1 VAADNRAAAGTR
13 TAGAPAPTAAKRT
26 FCTAPL
32 DFESKFLYKTYV
44 SPRLLTVSARCQ
56 DGGVKSTLLSR
67 RDLDFLLYE
76 WLRIDELTKRERF
89 AEHSRETFDGVLDLC
104 EQLATRYFAP
114 HNKKSDTNEPTF
126 DGEKV
131 SLIPEVKEAWDAF
144 AHADLMGMAMD
155 ERLGGT
161 QLPTA
166 VAEAGFA
173 WFSAANVSTT
183 GYLMLTMA
191 NANLLATF
199 GTAEQVDAF
208 VKPMLAGRFS
218 GTMALSETQAGSS
231 LADISTRA
239 EPQDDGT
246 YRLFGSKMWISGAE
260 HELTDN
266 IVNLVLAKI
275 PGGPPGTKGISLF
288 IVPKF
293 LVAADGSIGERNDVV
308 LAGLNHKMGQ
318 RGITNT
324 VLNLGEGKF
333 TPGGEPGA
341 VGYLVGEPHR
351 GLPYMFTMM
360 NEARLGVGMGAVSIG
375 YTGYLKSLDY
385 ARERPQGRPVLAK
398 DPSRPQVP
406 IIEHPD
412 VKRMLLA
419 QKAYVEG
426 GMALLLYC
434 AKLVDL
440 AHSAETDEERDATGV
455 LLDILTP
462 VGKSW
467 PSQWCL
473 EANNLAIQVHGG
485 YGYTREYDV
494 EQHYRDNRLNP
505 IHEGT
510 HGIQS
515 LDLLGRK
522 VTQRGGASLAALGA
536 AVASTVAAARAV
548 GGEAS
553 GLAAQLEATWQRL
566 ADVTA
571 AMFGAGDIEAA
582 LANSVVYLEAFG
594 HIVVAWLWLEQLLAA
609 NGRTGDFYDGKRQ
622 AARYFFRYELPKTAP
637 QLDLL
642 ESLDRTTLEMR
653 DGWF

>member
-1 VAADNRAAAGTR
+1 M
-13 TAGAPAPTAAKRT
+13 
-26 FCTAPL
+26 
-32 DFESKFLYKTYV
+32 
-44 SPRLLTVSARCQ
+44 
-56 DGGVKSTLLSR
+56 KSTLLSR

-114 HNKKSDTNEPTF
+114 HNKKSDANEPHF
-126 DGEKV
+126 DGETV
-131 SLIPEVKEAWDAF
+131 TLIDDVKEAWDAF
-144 AHADLMGMAMD
+144 AAADLIAMSMD
-155 ERLGGT
+155 ENLGGA
-161 QLPTA
+161 QLPAT

-191 NANLLATF
+191 NANLLAKF
-199 GTAEQVDAF
+199 GTDEQVEAF
-208 VKPMLAGRFS
+208 LKPMLAGRFS

-231 LADISTRA
+231 LADILTRA

-260 HELTDN
+260 HDLTEN

-293 LVAADGSIGERNDVV
+293 LVNADGSIGERNGVV

-324 VLNLGEGKF
+324 VLSFE
-333 TPGGEPGA
+333 GA

-351 GLPYMFTMM
+351 GLAYMFTMM
-360 NEARLGVGMGAVSIG
+360 NEARLGVGMGAVSLG
-375 YTGYLKSLDY
+375 YTGYLKSLEY

-398 DPSRPQVP
+398 DPSTPQVP
-406 IIEHPD
+406 IIEHAD

-440 AHSAETDEERDATGV
+440 QHSAESDDERDALGL

-473 EANNLAIQVHGG
+473 EANSLAIQVHGG

-522 VTQRGGASLAALGA
+522 VTQRGGASLAALGE
-536 AVASTVAAARAV
+536 AVDTTVATAGATGGAAA
-548 GGEAS
+548 E
-553 GLAAQLEATWQRL
+553 LATQLDSSWQRL
-566 ADVTA
+566 VSVTTG
-571 AMFGAGDIEAA
+571 MFGSGDVEAA
-582 LANSVVYLEAFG
+582 LANSAIYLEAFG
-594 HIVVAWLWLEQLLAA
+594 HIVVAWIWLQQLLAA

-622 AARYFFRYELPKTAP
+622 AAQYFFRYELPKTAP

-653 DGWF
+653 DAWF

>member
-1 VAADNRAAAGTR
+1 M
-13 TAGAPAPTAAKRT
+13 
-26 FCTAPL
+26 
-32 DFESKFLYKTYV
+32 
-44 SPRLLTVSARCQ
+44 
-56 DGGVKSTLLSR
+56 KSTLLSR

-76 WLRIDELTKRERF
+76 WLRVDELTKRERF

-114 HNKKSDTNEPTF
+114 HNKTSDANEPTF
-126 DGEKV
+126 DGDKV
-131 SLIPEVKEAWDAF
+131 TVIPEVKQALDAF
-144 AHADLMGMAMD
+144 AEADLISMGMD
-155 ERLGGT
+155 QDLGGA
-161 QLPTA
+161 QLPMT

-183 GYLMLTMA
+183 GYLMLTIA
-191 NANLLATF
+191 NANLLAKF
-199 GTAEQVDAF
+199 ASAEQIDAF
-208 VKPMLAGRFS
+208 CKPMLAGRFS

-231 LADISTRA
+231 LADILTRA
-239 EPQDDGT
+239 EPDDDGT

-293 LVAADGSIGERNDVV
+293 LVDADGAVGERNDVV

-324 VLNLGEGKF
+324 VLNFGEGKF
-333 TPGGEPGA
+333 RPGGKAGA

-351 GLPYMFTMM
+351 GIAYMFHMM
-360 NEARLGVGMGAVSIG
+360 NEARLGVGLGAVALG
-375 YTGYLKSLDY
+375 YTGYLKSLEY
-385 ARERPQGRPVLAK
+385 ARERPQGRPLTAK
-398 DPSRPQVP
+398 DPSASQIP
-406 IIEHPD
+406 IIEHAD

-434 AKLVDL
+434 AKLVDIQN
-440 AHSAETDEERDATGV
+440 SAESDEERDTTAL

-467 PSQWCL
+467 PSQWCVA
-473 EANNLAIQVHGG
+473 ANDLAIQVHGG

-522 VTQRGGASLAALGA
+522 VTQRGGASLVALGKA
-536 AVASTVAAARAV
+536 IAETVAAANAN
-548 GGEAS
+548 GGEQAD
-553 GLAAQLEATWQRL
+553 LAAQLDSTWQRL
-566 ADVTA
+566 VGVTTGMFASGDVDA
-571 AMFGAGDIEAA
+571 AM
-582 LANSVVYLEAFG
+582 ANSVTYLEAFG
-594 HIVVAWLWLEQLLAA
+594 HLVVAWIWLEQFVATH
-609 NGRTGDFYDGKRQ
+609 GQSGDFYDGKRQ
-622 AARYFFRYELPKTAP
+622 AARYFFRYELPRTAP

>member
-1 VAADNRAAAGTR
+1 M
-13 TAGAPAPTAAKRT
+13 
-26 FCTAPL
+26 
-32 DFESKFLYKTYV
+32 
-44 SPRLLTVSARCQ
+44 
-56 DGGVKSTLLSR
+56 KSTILSR

-76 WLRIDELTKRERF
+76 WLDVEKLTTLDRF
-89 AEHSRETFDGVLDLC
+89 GEHSRDTFDGVLDLC

-114 HNKKSDTNEPTF
+114 HNKLSDANEPTF
-126 DGEKV
+126 DGQAV
-131 SLIPEVKEAWDAF
+131 TLIPEVKEAWDAF
-144 AHADLMGMAMD
+144 AAADLIAMGMDA
-155 ERLGGT
+155 ELGGA
-161 QLPTA
+161 QLPAT
-166 VAEAGFA
+166 VAQAAFA
-173 WFSAANVSTT
+173 WISAANVSTS
-183 GYLMLTMA
+183 GYLMLTIA
-191 NANLLATF
+191 NANLLARF
-199 GTAEQVDAF
+199 GTPEQIEQF

-231 LADISTRA
+231 LADITTRA
-239 EPQDDGT
+239 EPQADGS

-260 HELTDN
+260 HEMTEN

-275 PGGPPGTKGISLF
+275 PGGPAGTKGISLF

-293 LVAADGSIGERNDVV
+293 LADGTRNGV
-308 LAGLNHKMGQ
+308 AISGLNHKMGQ

-324 VLNLGEGKF
+324 VLNF
-333 TPGGEPGA
+333 DDA

-351 GLPYMFTMM
+351 GIVYMFHMM
-360 NEARLGVGMGAVSIG
+360 NEARLGVGMGAVALG
-375 YTGYLKSLDY
+375 YTGYLKSLEY
-385 ARERPQGRPVLAK
+385 ARERPQGRPLGVK
-398 DPSRPQVP
+398 DPSTPQVP
-406 IIEHPD
+406 IIEHAD

-426 GMALLLYC
+426 GLALALYC
-434 AKLVDL
+434 AKLVD
-440 AHSAETDEERDATGV
+440 TGEQAV
-455 LLDILTP
+455 LDILTP
-462 VGKSW
+462 IAKSW

-522 VTQRGGASLAALGA
+522 VTQHGGASLEALGERI
-536 AVASTVAAARAV
+536 AVTVAAAR
-548 GGEAS
+548 S
-553 GLAAQLEATWQRL
+553 GSVPELADQLDAAWQRL
-566 ADVTA
+566 VAVTA
-571 AMFGAGDIEAA
+571 GMFASGDVEAA
-582 LANSVVYLEAFG
+582 MANSAVYLEAFG
-594 HIVVAWLWLEQLLAA
+594 HIVVAWIWLEQVLAA
-609 NGRTGDFYDGKRQ
+609 EGQTGDFYDGKRQ

-653 DGWF
+653 ANWF

>member
-1 VAADNRAAAGTR
+1 MER
-13 TAGAPAPTAAKRT
+13 
-26 FCTAPL
+26 
-32 DFESKFLYKTYV
+32 
-44 SPRLLTVSARCQ
+44 
-56 DGGVKSTLLSR
+56 VKSTLLSR

-76 WLRIDELTKRERF
+76 WLQVDELTKRPRF
-89 AEHSRETFDGVLDLC
+89 AEHTRETFDDVLELS
-104 EQLATRYFAP
+104 EQLATRFFAP
-114 HNKKSDTNEPTF
+114 HNKVSDAQEPTF
-126 DGEKV
+126 DGTTV
-131 SLIPEVKEAWDAF
+131 TVIPEVKTALDAF
-144 AHADLMGMAMD
+144 TAADLIGMSMD
-155 ERLGGT
+155 AEFGGA
-161 QLPTA
+161 QLPVT
-166 VAEAGFA
+166 VAEAAFA
-173 WFSAANVSTT
+173 WFAAANVSTS
-183 GYLMLTMA
+183 GYLMLTIA
-191 NANLLATF
+191 NANLLAKF
-199 GTAEQVDAF
+199 GSAEQIDRF
-208 VKPMLAGRFS
+208 MRPMLAGRFS

-231 LADISTRA
+231 LADITTRA
-239 EPQDDGT
+239 EPRDDGT

-288 IVPKF
+288 IVPKY
-293 LVAADGSIGERNDVV
+293 LVREDGSLGERNDVV

-324 VLNLGEGKF
+324 VLNFGEGAHR
-333 TPGGEPGA
+333 PGGEPGA

-351 GLPYMFTMM
+351 GLAHMFHMM
-360 NEARLGVGMGAVSIG
+360 NEARLGVGMGAVALG
-375 YTGYLKSLDY
+375 YTGYLKSVEY
-385 ARERPQGRPVLAK
+385 ARQRTQGRPATAK
-398 DPSRPQVP
+398 DPAAPQIP
-406 IIEHPD
+406 IIEHAD

-440 AHSAETDEERDATGV
+440 QRSADTDEERDATAL

-462 VGKSW
+462 IGKSW

-522 VTQRGGASLAALGA
+522 VTQRGGASLAALGEA
-536 AVASTVAAARAV
+536 LSATVAAAVAL
-548 GGEAS
+548 GGETAELA
-553 GLAAQLEATWQRL
+553 GALAASWQRL
-566 ADVTA
+566 VEVTSG
-571 AMFGAGDIEAA
+571 MFAAGDVDAA

-594 HIVVAWLWLEQLLAA
+594 HIVVAWMWLEQLLACA
-609 NGRTGDFYDGKRQ
+609 DRDGEFYHGKRQ

-642 ESLDRTTLEMR
+642 ASLDRTTMDMR
-653 DGWF
+653 DEWF

>member
-1 VAADNRAAAGTR
+1 M
-13 TAGAPAPTAAKRT
+13 
-26 FCTAPL
+26 
-32 DFESKFLYKTYV
+32 
-44 SPRLLTVSARCQ
+44 
-56 DGGVKSTLLSR
+56 KSNLLSR
-67 RDLDFLLYE
+67 QDLDFLLYE
-76 WLRIDELTKRERF
+76 WLRVDELTKRERF
-89 AEHSRETFDGVLDLC
+89 AEHSRETFDDVLDLC

-114 HNKKSDTNEPTF
+114 HNKKSDANEPTF

-131 SLIPEVKEAWDAF
+131 TVIDEVKEALDAVSD
-144 AHADLMGMAMD
+144 ADLLGMSMD
-155 ERLGGT
+155 AGFGGA
-161 QLPTA
+161 QLPVT
-166 VAEAGFA
+166 VAQAGFA
-173 WFSAANVSTT
+173 WFYAANISTS
-183 GYLMLTMA
+183 GYAMLSVA
-191 NANLLATF
+191 NANLIAKF
-199 GTAEQVDAF
+199 GTPEQIDTF
-208 VKPMLAGRFS
+208 LRPMLAGRFS

-231 LADISTRA
+231 LADILTRA
-239 EPQDDGT
+239 EPQADGT

-288 IVPKF
+288 IVPKY
-293 LVAADGSIGERNDVV
+293 LVNADGSVGERNKVAI
-308 LAGLNHKMGQ
+308 AGLNHKMGQ

-324 VLNLGEGKF
+324 VLNF
-333 TPGGEPGA
+333 DGA
-341 VGYLVGEPHR
+341 AGYLVGEPHQGIR
-351 GLPYMFTMM
+351 YMFTMM
-360 NEARLGVGMGAVSIG
+360 NEARLGVGMGAVALG
-375 YTGYLKSLDY
+375 YTGYLKSLQY
-385 ARERPQGRPVLAK
+385 ARERPQGRPLTAK
-398 DPSRPQVP
+398 DPTTPQVP
-406 IIEHPD
+406 IIEHAD

-426 GMALLLYC
+426 GMGLLLYC

-440 AHSAETDEERDATGV
+440 QHSAETDAERDAVTL

-462 VGKSW
+462 IGKSW

-473 EANNLAIQVHGG
+473 EANSLAIQVHGG

-522 VTQRGGASLAALGA
+522 VTQRGGASLAALGEAISATVEA
-536 AVASTVAAARAV
+536 ATTA
-548 GGEAS
+548 GGEAAEM
-553 GLAAQLEATWQRL
+553 AASLSATWQRL
-566 ADVTA
+566 VEVTT
-571 AMFGAGDIEAA
+571 AMFASGDIEAA

-594 HIVVAWLWLEQLLAA
+594 HIVVAWIWLQQVVAC

-622 AARYFFRYELPKTAP
+622 AARYFFRSELPKTGP

-642 ESLDRTTLEMR
+642 AALDRTTLEMR

>member
-1 VAADNRAAAGTR
+1 M
-13 TAGAPAPTAAKRT
+13 KSM
-26 FCTAPL
+26 L
-32 DFESKFLYKTYV
+32 V
-44 SPRLLTVSARCQ
+44 SRS
-56 DGGVKSTLLSR
+56 
-67 RDLDFLLYE
+67 DLDFLLYD
-76 WLRIDELTKRERF
+76 WLRVDELTKRDRF
-89 AEHSRETFDGVLDLC
+89 AEHSRETFDAVLELC
-104 EQLATRYFAP
+104 EQLATRYFAN
-114 HNKKSDTNEPTF
+114 HNKKSDANEPTF
-126 DGEKV
+126 DGQHV
-131 SLIPEVKEAWDAF
+131 TVIPEVKEALDAV
-144 AHADLMGMAMD
+144 AQADIIAMTMD
-155 ERLGGT
+155 QRLGGA
-161 QLPTA
+161 QLPAT
-166 VAEAGFA
+166 VAQAAFA
-173 WFSAANVSTT
+173 WFAAANVSTA

-199 GTAEQVDAF
+199 GTDEQIETF
-208 VKPMLAGRFS
+208 VQPMLAGRFS

-231 LADISTRA
+231 LADITTRA
-239 EPQDDGT
+239 EPQSDGS

-260 HELTDN
+260 HEMTDN

-288 IVPKF
+288 IVPKY
-293 LVAADGSIGERNDVV
+293 LLDADGSIGERNDVA

-324 VLNLGEGKF
+324 VLNVGDGTF
-333 TPGGEPGA
+333 TPGGTPGA
-341 VGYLVGEPHR
+341 VGYLVGEQHR
-351 GLPYMFTMM
+351 GIAYMFTMM
-360 NEARLGVGMGAVSIG
+360 NEARLGVGMGAVALG
-375 YTGYLKSLDY
+375 YTGYLKSVEY
-385 ARERPQGRPVLAK
+385 ARQRPQGRPVTSK
-398 DPSRPQVP
+398 DPATPQIP
-406 IIEHPD
+406 IIEHAD

-440 AHSAETDEERDATGV
+440 QHSAESDQEREQATM

-462 VGKSW
+462 VAKSW

-485 YGYTREYDV
+485 YGYSREYDV

-522 VTQRGGASLAALGA
+522 VVARNGANLVALGE
-536 AVASTVAAARAV
+536 AVSVTVSAGHSL
-548 GGEAS
+548 GGEPAEM
-553 GLAAQLEATWQRL
+553 AAQLGSAWNRL
-566 ADVTA
+566 AAVTA
-571 AMFGAGDIEAA
+571 CMFSSGDVDAA

-594 HIVVAWLWLEQLLAA
+594 HIVVAWIWLELTLAA
-609 NGRTGDFYDGKRQ
+609 HGQTGDFHDGKRQ
-622 AARYFFRYELPKTAP
+622 AARFFYRHELPKTAP

-642 ESLDRTTLEMR
+642 ESLDRTALEMR
-653 DGWF
+653 DSWF

>member
-1 VAADNRAAAGTR
+1 MRAVGHAVLRAAQQEER
-13 TAGAPAPTAAKRT
+13 R
-26 FCTAPL
+26 
-32 DFESKFLYKTYV
+32 EE
-44 SPRLLTVSARCQ
+44 PR
-56 DGGVKSTLLSR
+56 
-67 RDLDFLLYE
+67 
-76 WLRIDELTKRERF
+76 
-89 AEHSRETFDGVLDLC
+89 
-104 EQLATRYFAP
+104 
-114 HNKKSDTNEPTF
+114 F

-131 SLIPEVKEAWDAF
+131 TVIGEVKEALDAF
-144 AHADLMGMAMD
+144 TQADLIGIAMD
-155 ERLGGT
+155 GEFGGA
-161 QLPTA
+161 QLPVT

-173 WFSAANVSTT
+173 WFSAANISTT
-183 GYLMLTMA
+183 GYLMLTIA
-191 NANLLATF
+191 NANLLAKF
-199 GTAEQVDAF
+199 GTPEQVDAF
-208 VKPMLAGRFS
+208 LRPMLAGRFS

-231 LADISTRA
+231 LADILTRA
-239 EPQDDGT
+239 EPQDDGS

-288 IVPKF
+288 IVPKY
-293 LVAADGSIGERNDVV
+293 LVGDDGSVGERNDVV

-324 VLNLGEGKF
+324 VLNFGEGRF
-333 TPGGEPGA
+333 APGGQPGA

-351 GLPYMFTMM
+351 GLTYMFHMM
-360 NEARLGVGMGAVSIG
+360 NEARLGVGMGAVSLG
-375 YTGYLKSLDY
+375 YTGYLKSLQY
-385 ARERPQGRPVLAK
+385 ARERPQGRPVTAK
-398 DPSRPQVP
+398 DPAAPQVP
-406 IIEHPD
+406 IIEHAD

-440 AHSAETDEERDATGV
+440 QHSAETDEEREAMTL

-473 EANNLAIQVHGG
+473 EANSLAIQVHGG

-522 VTQRGGASLAALGA
+522 VTQRGGASLAALGSAIGQTVDA
-536 AVASTVAAARAV
+536 ASAA
-548 GGEAS
+548 GGETAEFA
-553 GLAAQLEATWQRL
+553 GQLGATWQRL
-566 ADVTA
+566 VDVTTAMFESGDIDA
-571 AMFGAGDIEAA
+571 AM
-582 LANSVVYLEAFG
+582 ANSVVYLEAFG
-594 HIVVAWLWLEQLLAA
+594 HIVVAWIWLEQVVAC
-609 NGRTGDFYDGKRQ
+609 NGRSGDFYDGKRH
-622 AARYFFRYELPKTAP
+622 AARYFFRSELPKTGP

-642 ESLDRTTLEMR
+642 AALDRTTLEMR

>member
-1 VAADNRAAAGTR
+1 
-13 TAGAPAPTAAKRT
+13 
-26 FCTAPL
+26 
-32 DFESKFLYKTYV
+32 
-44 SPRLLTVSARCQ
+44 
-56 DGGVKSTLLSR
+56 VKSTLLSR

-76 WLRIDELTKRERF
+76 WLRVDELTKCERF
-89 AEHSRETFDGVLDLC
+89 AEHSRETFDGVLDLS
-104 EQLATRYFAP
+104 EQLASRYFAP
-114 HNKKSDTNEPTF
+114 HNKKSDANEPSF
-126 DGEKV
+126 DGDKV
-131 SLIPEVKEAWDAF
+131 TLIDDVKEALDAF
-144 AHADLMGMAMD
+144 AHADLIGMGMD
-155 ERLGGT
+155 SELGGA
-161 QLPTA
+161 QLPAT
-166 VAEAGFA
+166 VAQAAFA
-173 WFSAANVSTT
+173 WFSAANISTT
-183 GYLMLTMA
+183 GYLMLTIA
-191 NANLLATF
+191 NANLLAKF
-199 GTAEQVDAF
+199 GSADQIDAF
-208 VKPMLAGRFS
+208 VRPMLSGRFS

-231 LADISTRA
+231 LADILTRA

-260 HELTDN
+260 HELTEN

-288 IVPKF
+288 IVPKY
-293 LVAADGSIGERNDVV
+293 LVEADGSVGERNDVV

-333 TPGGEPGA
+333 CPGGQPGA

-351 GLPYMFTMM
+351 GITYMFHMM
-360 NEARLGVGMGAVSIG
+360 NEARLGVGMGAVALG
-375 YTGYLKSLDY
+375 YTGYLKSLEY
-385 ARERPQGRPVLAK
+385 ARERPQGRPVTAK
-398 DPSRPQVP
+398 DPSAPQVP
-406 IIEHPD
+406 IIEHAD

-426 GMALLLYC
+426 GMALALYC

-440 AHSAETDEERDATGV
+440 SGNDD

-462 VGKSW
+462 VAKSW

-522 VTQRGGASLAALGA
+522 VTQRGGASLAALGNAMAETIGA
-536 AVASTVAAARAV
+536 AKTA
-548 GGEAS
+548 GGEPAE
-553 GLAAQLEATWQRL
+553 LAAQLDSAWQRL
-566 ADVTA
+566 VTVTA
-571 AMFGAGDIEAA
+571 TMFGSGDIEAA
-582 LANSVVYLEAFG
+582 MANSVIYLEAFG
-594 HIVVAWLWLEQLLAA
+594 HIVIAWMWLEQALAA
-609 NGRTGDFYDGKRQ
+609 GGHTGDFYDGKRQ

-642 ESLDRTTLEMR
+642 ESLDHTTLEMR
-653 DGWF
+653 EGWF